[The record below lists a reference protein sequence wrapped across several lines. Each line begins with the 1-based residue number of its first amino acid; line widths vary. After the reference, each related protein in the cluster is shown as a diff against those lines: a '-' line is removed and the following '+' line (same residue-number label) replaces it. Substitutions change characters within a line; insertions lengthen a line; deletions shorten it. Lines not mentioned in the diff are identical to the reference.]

1 MFGAATSS
9 FVGKTL
15 ASKMRL
21 CEPSCT
27 PLFQMAERSRSN
39 QENFELSEDEVSPE
53 HLDSQVQKA
62 QEQLMS
68 LKRQQEVIERQK
80 RELEEMSRR
89 QDQLHVGQADMVE
102 KLTRAMVVIE
112 REEFETQRRA
122 EMLRGV
128 RESFGLH
135 LQYFETLDLKG
146 FEGPD
151 LTRELTRALSALDDA
166 RSDYTRTIPRIGSPE
181 MSNADL
187 AEDLGQTGYGHGGL
201 PNDFLYWLKAGLA
214 FTLPLVIIGAIICIL
229 LISKA

>member
-1 MFGAATSS
+1 MHI
-9 FVGKTL
+9 
-15 ASKMRL
+15 
-21 CEPSCT
+21 P
-27 PLFQMAERSRSN
+27 FQMSERPRSN

-62 QEQLMS
+62 QEQLLS

-89 QDQLHVGQADMVE
+89 QDQLHLGQADMVE
-102 KLTRAMVVIE
+102 KFTRAMVVIE

-135 LQYFETLDLKG
+135 LQYFESLDLKG
-146 FEGPD
+146 FEGQD

-166 RSDYTRTIPRIGSPE
+166 RSDYTRTIPRIASPE

-187 AEDLGQTGYGHGGL
+187 AEDLGHTGYGHGGL
-201 PNDFLYWLKAGLA
+201 PNDFVYWLKAGLA

-229 LISKA
+229 MISKP